1 MYRGPQQ
8 IVEKKYDTWESLAED
23 IVTQKYPENL
33 LFRRREVD
41 VNK

>member
-1 MYRGPQQ
+1 
-8 IVEKKYDTWESLAED
+8 LAED